1 MKHETVTIRF
11 EQERLKALQ
20 FYAAKKGGGLEAE
33 LDAFMEKLYEKYV
46 PSAAKEY
53 IEMLSGEENARP
65 QRPSRPSRQEPGA

>member
-1 MKHETVTIRF
+1 MKNETVTIRF

-20 FYAAKKGGGLEAE
+20 FYAAKKGGGLDAE

-53 IEMLSGEENARP
+53 IEMLSGENARP
-65 QRPSRPSRQEPGA
+65 QRPSRPPRQEPGA